1 MFPIGE
7 RPDFIVDLNQIENV
21 PSEIAIQGKT
31 KNLERL
37 KELSS
42 IEKLWLYTVNQTEFD
57 IIVQY
62 VKPKIFYV
70 YEMRVEDLS
79 SLELLSNTERIYLCW
94 NTKAS
99 KLWDL
104 SKNANLKSLSIEDFK
119 RLNDLEPLQYCR
131 TLEELRLS
139 GGIWNTLKIDTLE
152 PLKKL
157 TNLRYLSLTNIR
169 VKDESLEP
177 LTHLS
182 KLEELIISNQ
192 FPTEEYARLSVAL
205 PHTKCDYF
213 QPYVKLNDS
222 IDGKDI
228 MVIGKRKPFLNSL
241 TDVNKL
247 QKYEEQFR
255 SFQEKYKEQ
264 LKMKDE

>member
-1 MFPIGE
+1 
-7 RPDFIVDLNQIENV
+7 
-21 PSEIAIQGKT
+21 
-31 KNLERL
+31 
-37 KELSS
+37 
-42 IEKLWLYTVNQTEFD
+42 
-57 IIVQY
+57 
-62 VKPKIFYV
+62 
-70 YEMRVEDLS
+70 MRVEDLS

-139 GGIWNTLKIDTLE
+139 GGIWNTLKLDTLE

-192 FPTEEYARLSVAL
+192 FPAEEYARLSVAL

-213 QPYVKLNDS
+213 RPYVKLNNP
-222 IDGKDI
+222 IEGK
-228 MVIGKRKPFLNSL
+228 GYYGNW
-241 TDVNKL
+241 
-247 QKYEEQFR
+247 
-255 SFQEKYKEQ
+255 
-264 LKMKDE
+264 